1 MTDAE
6 ANDDFRGSQLFH
18 WFAESIKTRLQV
30 AGNVEHSSR
39 WFVDASAA
47 YPGRLDP
54 QHALMCPTRA
64 ACSLTARGRLPA
76 AVALIQPRTHAV
88 SRARLASGPPL
99 PTSLSRGD
107 VTSFSEKTYPKEVT
121 FSLYSHHVVWDVY

>member
-30 AGNVEHSSR
+30 AGNVERSSR

-54 QHALMCPTRA
+54 QHAHTAIDSQRTR
-64 ACSLTARGRLPA
+64 RL
-76 AVALIQPRTHAV
+76 RT
-88 SRARLASGPPL
+88 G
-99 PTSLSRGD
+99 
-107 VTSFSEKTYPKEVT
+107 
-121 FSLYSHHVVWDVY
+121 

>member
-30 AGNVEHSSR
+30 AGNVKHSSR

-64 ACSLTARGRLPA
+64 ACSLTASGRLSA

-107 VTSFSEKTYPKEVT
+107 VTSLARKLIQRK
-121 FSLYSHHVVWDVY
+121 

>member
-18 WFAESIKTRLQV
+18 WLAESIKTRLQV

-47 YPGRLDP
+47 SESKLNTSICPRPTGTPPPPPAGAAWPCIRNGDFATGRVGP
-54 QHALMCPTRA
+54 FMVPPRPAN
-64 ACSLTARGRLPA
+64 SGRVEGAP
-76 AVALIQPRTHAV
+76 
-88 SRARLASGPPL
+88 
-99 PTSLSRGD
+99 
-107 VTSFSEKTYPKEVT
+107 
-121 FSLYSHHVVWDVY
+121 